1 MKRRASPGQTFW
13 PLTLFNFEGFS
24 LGCTLKTE
32 QRRRKS
38 KATEGVA
45 RKRNVKNSIVELF
58 NRNRPKGQFQKGK
71 YNFVNIFC

>member
-32 QRRRKS
+32 QRNRKKQGNRGRCES
-38 KATEGVA
+38 NDKE
-45 RKRNVKNSIVELF
+45 SIVEL
-58 NRNRPKGQFQKGK
+58 
-71 YNFVNIFC
+71 

>member
-32 QRRRKS
+32 QRRKKS

-45 RKRNVKNSIVELF
+45 KATTKKHCGTLI
-58 NRNRPKGQFQKGK
+58 
-71 YNFVNIFC
+71 Y